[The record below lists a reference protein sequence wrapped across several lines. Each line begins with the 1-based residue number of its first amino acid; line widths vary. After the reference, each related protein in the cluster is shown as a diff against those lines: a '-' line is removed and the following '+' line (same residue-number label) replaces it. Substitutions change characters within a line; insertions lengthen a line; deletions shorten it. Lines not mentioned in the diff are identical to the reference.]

1 MILRNKKE
9 ISKNGENEDS
19 KINEDEMSSVIKN
32 NNAKNLDDVKNLDK
46 ISSLEII
53 DSGIEHIDKLKG
65 KRKY

>member
-1 MILRNKKE
+1 
-9 ISKNGENEDS
+9 
-19 KINEDEMSSVIKN
+19 MSSVIKN